1 MACISSNVAITSAAE
16 KIMCGDADIVVC
28 GGCETFS
35 DVPIRFS
42 RPIRQRF
49 LGAAKVDNEIT
60 PSHKTVLF
68 HSDVIF
74 DFHIERAVNNC
85 TC

>member
-42 RPIRQRF
+42 RPIRQRL
-49 LGAAKVDNEIT
+49 LGAAKVNHLHDILGYF
-60 PSHKTVLF
+60 TVTSFF
-68 HSDVIF
+68 HPQ
-74 DFHIERAVNNC
+74 
-85 TC
+85 